1 MSNGT
6 FKLSNQA
13 LGAVMM
19 ALQESLL
26 NELDI
31 VPILK
36 GFELAQGEEGL
47 VVTNP
52 PTVRV
57 SNNQAVTDE
66 DLTTMVGEQLPRYRY
81 KCEGCEQEFVALH
94 SFSDLKE
101 KCDLCGHES
110 VTKMLG
116 KPIVLRKKQTNSND
130 TGDLTND
137 YIEANRE
144 LLKEMKEEASNGLYE
159 QT

>member
-1 MSNGT
+1 MNNGT

-31 VPILK
+31 VPILR
-36 GFELAQGEEGL
+36 GFKLTQSDDGL

-57 SNNQAVTDE
+57 SSN
-66 DLTTMVGEQLPRYRY
+66 
-81 KCEGCEQEFVALH
+81 
-94 SFSDLKE
+94 
-101 KCDLCGHES
+101 
-110 VTKMLG
+110 
-116 KPIVLRKKQTNSND
+116 KPITEQ
-130 TGDLTND
+130 DLTNMV
-137 YIEANRE
+137 
-144 LLKEMKEEASNGLYE
+144 K
-159 QT
+159 